1 MKYIGVGLLSALA
14 GAGIGVGQL
23 FASLLIAYAKNPSL
37 RDKLFS
43 WAILGFAFVESLAL
57 FSLLIC
63 FLLLFS

>member
-43 WAILGFAFVESLAL
+43 
-57 FSLLIC
+57 
-63 FLLLFS
+63 